1 MISNREIWGCALA
14 ILRQY
19 REFASAH
26 AGLRADELLAGG
38 DVEGHHTWIRIL
50 ERINQL
56 ESEPGERESLQ

>member
-1 MISNREIWGCALA
+1 
-14 ILRQY
+14 LRQY